1 MALQTN
7 CPHCQSTLLLPD
19 NCGGQTTRC
28 PSCLQMFVIPGTA
41 PVVAAPPTADLAP
54 VERTELTEA
63 DLKRAQAQFDEL
75 TAENVGLQV
84 ELSRRERLRRR
95 RTMQTTWLRRFQ
107 AGRKTLDQSIGR
119 IGGFFVTLVVA
130 ASLAMVLFSVFGLS
144 AFGYFVVVTLTLIA
158 AGVAYI
164 PFSFYP
170 DDVQLAQLLPRQ
182 EERLVE
188 ATAAHEQLAMTETAQ
203 RQHLVAAEEEFKR
216 IRAAVSSRLA
226 WLRNCQWQQ
235 MNAKTLVTFL
245 EQVFQEHGYTVESTG
260 KMGQTG
266 IDLVVVRNGARVA
279 VQVKGFHA
287 STVDAAVVQQTDAGR
302 GRFQCRRAAVI
313 TNSQFLP
320 SARQLADKLGVRL
333 IDASELPELIEGRVE
348 L

>member
-1 MALQTN
+1 
-7 CPHCQSTLLLPD
+7 
-19 NCGGQTTRC
+19 
-28 PSCLQMFVIPGTA
+28 MFVIPGTA
-41 PVVAAPPTADLAP
+41 PVVAAPPTAELAP
-54 VERTELTEA
+54 AADVQLTET
-63 DLKRAQAQFDEL
+63 DLKRAQARFDEL

-84 ELSRRERLRRR
+84 ELARRVRLRNRQA
-95 RTMQTTWLRRFQ
+95 TQTTWLRRFQ
-107 AGRKTLDQSIGR
+107 AGRKKLDHSIGR
-119 IGGFFVTLVVA
+119 IGGFFATLVVA

-144 AFGYFVVVTLTLIA
+144 AYGYFVVVTLTLIA
-158 AGVAYI
+158 AGMAYI

-182 EERLVE
+182 EERLAE
-188 ATAAHEQLAMTETAQ
+188 AMAAHDQLAMTEAAQ
-203 RQHLVAAEEEFKR
+203 RQHLIAAEEEFKR

-266 IDLVVVRNGARVA
+266 IDLVVVRDGARVA
-279 VQVKGFHA
+279 VQVKGFQA
-287 STVDAAVVQQTDAGR
+287 GTVNAQVVQQTDAGR

-313 TNSQFLP
+313 TNAQFLP

-333 IDASELPELIEGRVE
+333 IDAGEMPELIGGRVE